1 MARRLKV
8 DMTGVEAFSKAS
20 EGRHVVKIQ
29 SIKEKTSQGGNDM
42 LVCCFEVI
50 RGEDKGA
57 RVYENYPLVDTAL
70 WKLKAMLQAV
80 GMKADGKISL
90 DLDKLEGKVLVIE
103 VKHEEYNGQT
113 RARIQE
119 YRKLSAEAE
128 DDEDEDYE
136 DDEDDEDDED
146 EAEDEKPVKKPSKKA
161 QVGKTTGKKKKPVEE
176 DEEEPDEDFDD
187 EDEDNEE
194 EEQPKKPARK
204 PVKKSPKKKAPEPE
218 DDDED
223 FDEDDEEEEAK
234 SVKKPAKK
242 TSKPAKKAKKPE
254 PEDEDDDDDED
265 EEDWEEA

>member
-29 SIKEKTSQGGNDM
+29 SIEEKTSQGGNDM

-80 GMKADGKISL
+80 GMKANGKISL

-119 YRKLSAEAE
+119 YRKLSAESDDAE
-128 DDEDEDYE
+128 DDEVEDF
-136 DDEDDEDDED
+136 DDED
-146 EAEDEKPVKKPSKKA
+146 EAEDEKPGKKPSKKV
-161 QVGKTTGKKKKPVEE
+161 QKGKTTVKKKKPVEDDE
-176 DEEEPDEDFDD
+176 DESDEDFDD
-187 EDEDNEE
+187 EDEDEE
-194 EEQPKKPARK
+194 E
-204 PVKKSPKKKAPEPE
+204 
-218 DDDED
+218 
-223 FDEDDEEEEAK
+223 DEEESK

-242 TSKPAKKAKKPE
+242 ASKPANKAKKPE
-254 PEDEDDDDDED
+254 PEDEDDEEED

>member
-8 DMTGVEAFSKAS
+8 DMTGVEAFIKAS
-20 EGRHVVKIQ
+20 EGRHVVRIK
-29 SIKEKTSQGGNDM
+29 SIEEKTSQGGNDM
-42 LVCCFEVI
+42 LACCFEVT

-80 GMKADGKISL
+80 GMRADGKISL
-90 DLDKLEGKVLVIE
+90 DLDRLEGKILVIE
-103 VKHEEYNGQT
+103 VKHEEYNGST
-113 RARIQE
+113 IARIQE
-119 YRKLSAEAE
+119 YRKLSAESE

-136 DDEDDEDDED
+136 DDEE

-187 EDEDNEE
+187 EDEDDEE
-194 EEQPKKPARK
+194 EEQPKKPAKK

-218 DDDED
+218 DDED
-223 FDEDDEEEEAK
+223 FDEDDEEEEPK
-234 SVKKPAKK
+234 PVKKPAKK

>member
-20 EGRHVVKIQ
+20 EGRHVVKIH
-29 SIKEKTSQGGNDM
+29 SIEEKTSQGGNDM
-42 LVCCFEVI
+42 LVCCFEVT

-136 DDEDDEDDED
+136 DDEDDE
-146 EAEDEKPVKKPSKKA
+146 
-161 QVGKTTGKKKKPVEE
+161 
-176 DEEEPDEDFDD
+176 
-187 EDEDNEE
+187 E

>member
-29 SIKEKTSQGGNDM
+29 SIEEKTSQGGNDM

-80 GMKADGKISL
+80 GMKANGKISL

-119 YRKLSAEAE
+119 YRKLSAESDDAE
-128 DDEDEDYE
+128 DDEV
-136 DDEDDEDDED
+136 
-146 EAEDEKPVKKPSKKA
+146 EDEKPGKKPSKKV
-161 QVGKTTGKKKKPVEE
+161 QKGKTTVKKKKPVEDDE
-176 DEEEPDEDFDD
+176 DESDEDFDD
-187 EDEDNEE
+187 EDEDEE
-194 EEQPKKPARK
+194 E
-204 PVKKSPKKKAPEPE
+204 
-218 DDDED
+218 
-223 FDEDDEEEEAK
+223 DEEESK

-242 TSKPAKKAKKPE
+242 ASKPANKAKKPE
-254 PEDEDDDDDED
+254 PEDEDDEEED

>member
-29 SIKEKTSQGGNDM
+29 SIEEKTSQGGNDM

-80 GMKADGKISL
+80 GMKANGKISL

-119 YRKLSAEAE
+119 YRKLSAESDDAE
-128 DDEDEDYE
+128 DDEAEDF
-136 DDEDDEDDED
+136 DDED
-146 EAEDEKPVKKPSKKA
+146 EAEDEKPGKKPSKKV
-161 QVGKTTGKKKKPVEE
+161 QKGKTTVKKKKPVEDDE
-176 DEEEPDEDFDD
+176 DESDEDFDD
-187 EDEDNEE
+187 EDEDEE
-194 EEQPKKPARK
+194 EEQPKKPAKK
-204 PVKKSPKKKAPEPE
+204 PAKKSPKKKAPEPE
-218 DDDED
+218 EDDEED
-223 FDEDDEEEEAK
+223 FDEDEEEDEEESK

-242 TSKPAKKAKKPE
+242 ASKPANKAKKPE
-254 PEDEDDDDDED
+254 PEDEDDEEED

>member
-29 SIKEKTSQGGNDM
+29 SIEEKTSQGGNDM

-80 GMKADGKISL
+80 GMKANGKISL

-119 YRKLSAEAE
+119 YRKLSAES
-128 DDEDEDYE
+128 E
-136 DDEDDEDDED
+136 DDEDDEVEDIDDED
-146 EAEDEKPVKKPSKKA
+146 EDEKPAKKPSKKA
-161 QVGKTTGKKKKPVEE
+161 QAGKTTGKKKKPVEE
-176 DEEEPDEDFDD
+176 DEEEPYEDFDD
-187 EDEDNEE
+187 EDEDDEE
-194 EEQPKKPARK
+194 EPK
-204 PVKKSPKKKAPEPE
+204 PVKKPS
-218 DDDED
+218 
-223 FDEDDEEEEAK
+223 
-234 SVKKPAKK
+234 KK
-242 TSKPAKKAKKPE
+242 TAKPAKKAKKPE
-254 PEDEDDDDDED
+254 PEDEDDED